1 MTGIENEAKLKVTNS
16 FSENGSTYLFPCK
29 YFFASNN
36 SNQYYSHGDAK
47 KKKKTS
53 ITTGWTA
60 MPFGSGIKRQGA
72 GRETTVRNLR
82 SPGGN
87 PWTIVVANKLR
98 ETLST
103 SFESDIMRQIRIIYM
118 LFLTSNLSFM
128 FLHLK

>member
-29 YFFASNN
+29 YFFASKN
-36 SNQYYSHGDAK
+36 SNQYYSHGDA
-47 KKKKTS
+47 

-87 PWTIVVANKLR
+87 PWTIVVATKLR

>member
-16 FSENGSTYLFPCK
+16 VSENGSTYLFPCK
-29 YFFASNN
+29 YFFASKN

-47 KKKKTS
+47 KKKKKKAS

-82 SPGGN
+82 TQEPRR
-87 PWTIVVANKLR
+87 K
-98 ETLST
+98 
-103 SFESDIMRQIRIIYM
+103 
-118 LFLTSNLSFM
+118 
-128 FLHLK
+128 HLGL